1 MSIRVIARI
10 FAAPGQET
18 ALQALLMELVEP
30 SRSEP
35 GCLHYELLQ
44 SSATPTEFV
53 ILEEWETDEAE
64 TQHLQ
69 SAHVQE
75 AFWEGE
81 SLISTPPEIRRYH
94 LLA

>member
-1 MSIRVIARI
+1 MSIRVIVHI
-10 FAAPGQET
+10 FASPGQEA
-18 ALQALLMELVEP
+18 ALKALLMELVEP

-35 GCLHYELLQ
+35 GCLRYELLQ

-53 ILEEWETDEAE
+53 ILEEWETVAAE

-75 AFWEGE
+75 AFLEGE
-81 SLISTPPEIRRYH
+81 SLISTPPEIRRYQ
-94 LLA
+94 LLV